1 MSKIFK
7 LLATFIRPF
16 RLYLSNFSAFS
27 AIQAVS
33 YLIPIITVPYFARV
47 LTIAGLGQIAVANA
61 VAMAGGV
68 IIDYGIL
75 QSGARYAASHGSE
88 PEALN
93 RYLIATSALKTLLF
107 TGIAAVFCLAAL
119 VVPQVREHFVVYLWS
134 IASAGTAALF
144 PLWLFQ
150 GLLIVP
156 KAARIL
162 VTTRFLAAGSA
173 FALIRSP
180 ADTYVVPM
188 TQAIAALIALIAAGM
203 LFRRSLPLRSNG
215 TAKADI
221 KILLRDNWK
230 LFSATAWGIV
240 HAYGTIIIIG
250 VMLPAQS
257 VGFYSIA
264 ERISQAF
271 VSLFNIAAQTLFP
284 TLVRRFARGDEG
296 FARMV
301 KMYLLSVAGISAL
314 MLGVIFFMRET
325 VYSFFAGQHNA
336 AGITIFTIWLFA
348 SFFTV
353 ICVSLSPVMVAMHR
367 DRSLA
372 SIYRFTGLT
381 FLVLAPVLVR
391 AYGVVGMAFAALFP
405 QLFMGLYFVV
415 TVNRALRSGTLP
427 INP

>member
-1 MSKIFK
+1 MPKIFVRF
-7 LLATFIRPF
+7 ATLIQPF
-16 RLYLSNFSAFS
+16 RLHLSNFSAFS

-33 YLIPIITVPYFARV
+33 YLIPIITVPYFVRV
-47 LTIAGLGQIAVANA
+47 LTIGGMGQIALANA

-68 IIDYGIL
+68 MIDYGVA
-75 QSGARYAASHGSE
+75 QSGARYAANHGSDS
-88 PEALN
+88 EALN
-93 RYLIATSALKTLLF
+93 RYLIATSALKAILF
-107 TGIAAVFCLAAL
+107 AGVVVIFALAAL
-119 VVPQVREHFVVYLWS
+119 VVPQVREHFFVYLWS
-134 IASAGTAALF
+134 IISAGTAALF

-162 VTTRFLAAGSA
+162 VITRFLAAGSA
-173 FALIRSP
+173 MALIRSP

-188 TQAIAALIALIAAGM
+188 TQAVAALISLIAAGM
-203 LFRRSLPLRSNG
+203 LLRPSLSLRWRGSARADVKSLLRS
-215 TAKADI
+215 
-221 KILLRDNWK
+221 NWK

-240 HAYGTIIIIG
+240 HAYGAIIIIG

-271 VSLFNIAAQTLFP
+271 VSLFNVAAQTLFP
-284 TLVRRFARGDEG
+284 TLVRQFARRDEG

-301 KMYLLSVAGISAL
+301 KAYLLSVAGISAL
-314 MLGVIFFMRET
+314 MLGSIFLVRGP

-336 AGITIFTIWLFA
+336 DGIKVFTIWLFA

-367 DRSLA
+367 DKSLA
-372 SIYRFTGLT
+372 NIYRFIGLT
-381 FLVLAPVLVR
+381 FLVLAPMLVH

-405 QLFMGLYFVV
+405 QLFMGLYFVA
-415 TVNRALRSGTLP
+415 TVNRALRAGALP
-427 INP
+427 IDA